1 MPAYPLTTCGS
12 CRPGSPCRI
21 CARLDAA
28 YARKIEKH
36 LSAGNVREAAEAS
49 SLPQDPCATP
59 GCYVGTFG
67 PSNAPGN
74 ATYETV
80 CTDSKEA
87 HLA

>member
-1 MPAYPLTTCGS
+1 MPAYPLTSCGS

-49 SLPQDPCATP
+49 SLPVNPAETP
-59 GCYVGTFG
+59 GGYVGTLDHKSARSRG
-67 PSNAPGN
+67 VQK
-74 ATYETV
+74 ETHH
-80 CTDSKEA
+80 A
-87 HLA
+87 